1 MSDENQ
7 VNEQPVVN
15 EGVNGEVNAADVY
28 AEVEGSQEAPK
39 AEPVNDYA
47 EQFRIIKEQQREL
60 KRERAKMNSSV
71 ESQIQSKLEKIK
83 NDPLNELKNLGLST
97 EDLVS
102 KLLNSEVPKEESPED
117 VQRRELAEL
126 KAWREEQI
134 KNAQIQKQQKLIAD
148 FKQEIDTVLTSNADD
163 FELVLNSPNGK
174 DLLWKSIEAHA
185 REYGEVPDIKE
196 VATHVETHLVE
207 QAKKLLGLKKLSQS
221 SKVSEQVK
229 TDNEESAVDSEQ
241 ILEAKKTLTN
251 KMTGRVVPTVERVD
265 SKKANSRPAINSF
278 QQWDAQ
284 RLQKVLDKFK

>member
-15 EGVNGEVNAADVY
+15 EDVNGEVNAADVY
-28 AEVEGSQEAPK
+28 AEVEGEAPK

-102 KLLNSEVPKEESPED
+102 KLLNSDVPKEESPED

-134 KNAQIQKQQKLIAD
+134 KNAQMQQQQKLIAD

-229 TDNEESAVDSEQ
+229 TDNKEGAVDSEQ

-265 SKKANSRPAINSF
+265 SKKASSRPAINSF
-278 QQWDAQ
+278 QQWDAD

>member
-15 EGVNGEVNAADVY
+15 EEVNAAYVY
-28 AEVEGSQEAPK
+28 AEVEGNQEEAPK